1 MQVIATP
8 HFEEDVKFYVKRK
21 KHLQIYDD
29 IKSVTDEL
37 NAGNLVGDKLA
48 GLDLQSGAFA
58 YKVRIANSSTNVGKS
73 NGYRILYYVAVE
85 EKVYLL
91 TIYSKKDSNRIPND
105 AQISMMIKN
114 VIQ

>member
-1 MQVIATP
+1 MQVTATP
-8 HFEEDVKFYVKRK
+8 HFEEDVKFYVKKK
-21 KHLQIYDD
+21 KHLKIYDD

-37 NAGNLVGDKLA
+37 VTGNLVGDKLTGLELKA
-48 GLDLQSGAFA
+48 GAAA

-85 EKVYLL
+85 DKIYLL

-105 AQISMMIKN
+105 AQISMLIKN
-114 VIQ
+114 IIC

>member
-1 MQVIATP
+1 M
-8 HFEEDVKFYVKRK
+8 
-21 KHLQIYDD
+21 QIYDD

>member
-1 MQVIATP
+1 MQVMSTP
-8 HFEEDVKFYVKRK
+8 HFEEDVKFYVKKK
-21 KHLQIYDD
+21 KHLRIYDD

-37 NAGNLVGDKLA
+37 VSGNLVGDKLS
-48 GLDLQSGAFA
+48 GLDLQTGATA

-85 EKVYLL
+85 EKIYLL

-105 AQISMMIKN
+105 TQISMLIKN
-114 VIQ
+114 VIG

>member
-1 MQVIATP
+1 MQVTATP

-21 KHLQIYDD
+21 KHFKIYED

-37 NAGNLVGDKLA
+37 VAGNLIGDKLA
-48 GLDLQSGAFA
+48 GLELKTGVA

-85 EKVYLL
+85 DKIYLL

-105 AQISMMIKN
+105 AQISMLIKN
-114 VIQ
+114 IID